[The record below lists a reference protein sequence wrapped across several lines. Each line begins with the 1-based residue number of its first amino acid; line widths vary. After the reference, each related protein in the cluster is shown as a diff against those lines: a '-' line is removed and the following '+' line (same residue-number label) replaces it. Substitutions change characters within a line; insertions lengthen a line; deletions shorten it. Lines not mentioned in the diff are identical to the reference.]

1 MVVRFSF
8 GLLWGEVFE
17 GPSRPILKLKLVRDG
32 GSQFGEV
39 MEFSPRGTGFA
50 MTGPLISVSGFLV
63 IQAQSGGNPLIECF

>member
-39 MEFSPRGTGFA
+39 VFITENFCQDF
-50 MTGPLISVSGFLV
+50 
-63 IQAQSGGNPLIECF
+63 